1 MNVKNQKIK
10 QDVECGL
17 NINWFPGHMKK
28 SLEEINNIVSK
39 VNLIIEVVDARA
51 MNTSS
56 NYELLN
62 IAKNKPILKIAL
74 KSDYCDIKNSDYTF
88 ICTTKDKNL
97 RNKII
102 SEINKKLEEQFNS
115 ARRKGLMHP
124 KFIILVIGLPNVGK
138 STLINILKNKNT
150 LITQNFPGVTKKQTI
165 VSINNELNLIDT
177 PGVLFKHIE
186 KIEDAYK
193 LTLINCIKK
202 EIVPLDKVLEYGFKH
217 YYTFHKQELFN
228 YYEIDKEINSYEEFV
243 NYLANKRKWFNNKQ
257 EIDLNRLE
265 TNLFNDFS
273 MSKICPTNFEK
284 EN

>member
-1 MNVKNQKIK
+1 MNDNNKKIK
-10 QDVECGL
+10 QNVECGL

-28 SLEEINNIVSK
+28 SLEEINNVVSK
-39 VNLIIEVVDARA
+39 VNLIIEVVDSRA
-51 MNTSS
+51 INTSS

-74 KSDYCDIKNSDYTF
+74 KADYCDIKKSDATF

-102 SEINKKLEEQFNS
+102 LEINKKLEDQFNS
-115 ARRKGLMHP
+115 SRKKGLLHP

-150 LITQNFPGVTKKQTI
+150 LIAQNFPGVTKKQAI
-165 VSINNELNLIDT
+165 VSINNELSLIDT

-202 EIVPLDKVLEYGFKH
+202 EIVPLDKVLEYGFNH
-217 YYTFHKQELFN
+217 YYKFHKQELFK
-228 YYEIDKEINSYEEFV
+228 YYGINIEINSYSEFI

-273 MSKICPTNFEK
+273 MSKICQTNFEK

>member
-1 MNVKNQKIK
+1 MNDNNKKIK
-10 QDVECGL
+10 QNVECGL

-28 SLEEINNIVSK
+28 SLEEINNVVSK
-39 VNLIIEVVDARA
+39 VNLIIEVVDSRA
-51 MNTSS
+51 INTSS

-74 KSDYCDIKNSDYTF
+74 KADYCDIESNDATF

-102 SEINKKLEEQFNS
+102 LEINKKLEDQFNS
-115 ARRKGLMHP
+115 ARRKGLLHP

-150 LITQNFPGVTKKQTI
+150 LITQNFPGVTKKQAI
-165 VSINNELNLIDT
+165 VSINNELSLIDT

-202 EIVPLDKVLEYGFKH
+202 EIVPLDKVLEYGFNH
-217 YYTFHKQELFN
+217 YYKFHKQELFK
-228 YYEIDKEINSYEEFV
+228 YYGINIEINSYSEFI

-273 MSKICPTNFEK
+273 MSKICQTNFEK

>member
-1 MNVKNQKIK
+1 MNDNNKKIK
-10 QDVECGL
+10 QNVECGL

-28 SLEEINNIVSK
+28 SLEEINNVVSK
-39 VNLIIEVVDARA
+39 VNLIIEVVDSRA
-51 MNTSS
+51 INTSS

-74 KSDYCDIKNSDYTF
+74 KADYCDIESSDATF

-102 SEINKKLEEQFNS
+102 LEINKKLEDQFNS
-115 ARRKGLMHP
+115 ARRKGLLHP

-150 LITQNFPGVTKKQTI
+150 LITQNFPGVTKKQAI
-165 VSINNELNLIDT
+165 VSINNELSLIDT

-202 EIVPLDKVLEYGFKH
+202 EIVPLDKVLEYGFNH
-217 YYTFHKQELFN
+217 YYKFHKQELFK
-228 YYEIDKEINSYEEFV
+228 YYGINIEINSYSEFIK
-243 NYLANKRKWFNNKQ
+243 YLANKRKWFNNKQ

-273 MSKICPTNFEK
+273 MSKICQTNFEK

>member
-1 MNVKNQKIK
+1 MNVNNKKIK
-10 QDVECGL
+10 QEVECGL

-28 SLEEINNIVSK
+28 SLEEINNVVSK
-39 VNLIIEVVDARA
+39 VNLIIEVVDSRA
-51 MNTSS
+51 INTSS

-62 IAKNKPILKIAL
+62 IARNKPILKIAL
-74 KSDYCDIKNSDYTF
+74 KSDYCDIKDSSNAF
-88 ICTTKDKNL
+88 ICTTKEKNL

-102 SEINKKLEEQFNS
+102 AEINKKLEEQFNS
-115 ARRKGLMHP
+115 ARRKGLLHP

-165 VSINNELNLIDT
+165 VSINNELSLIDT

-202 EIVPLDKVLEYGFKH
+202 EIVPLDKVLEYGFNH
-217 YYTFHKQELFN
+217 YYKFHKQELFN
-228 YYEIDKEINSYEEFV
+228 YYGISDEIQSYEQFI
-243 NYLANKRKWFNNKQ
+243 NHLAEKRKWFNNKQ